1 MITDDR
7 RVFRGTDLLFL
18 HTPTRV
24 LPSWTPL
31 IDDMTRVQ
39 YGTGGVFRVLGGRT
53 LPKTKMSKVR
63 VWFNQSINLHDDDVV
78 WEPVISIRAQ
88 QALTGLSIIF
98 ALAITVARKGIR
110 LSYLGLIFMSFRE
123 NRIFRVTT

>member
-7 RVFRGTDLLFL
+7 RVFRGTDLLSL

-24 LPSWTPL
+24 LPSWAPL

-63 VWFNQSINLHDDDVV
+63 VWFNLHDDDVV

-110 LSYLGLIFMSFRE
+110 LSYLGLIFVSFRE
-123 NRIFRVTT
+123 NRICRVTT